1 MILTPVV
8 ATEEQRERDGERE
21 VGRTTDTK
29 HLSRKKN
36 RTEQKRTGTN
46 RFA

>member
-36 RTEQKRTGTN
+36 RREQN
-46 RFA
+46 RH